1 MKKFI
6 ASIGL
11 LFVVSNGLSRDVIK
25 NSIRRRNQLT
35 FFAFLLITILAFF
48 KMYLSQTAIY
58 ILSGLEFITL
68 ILLLISFFKIAAKKN
83 G

>member
-1 MKKFI
+1 MKKII

-11 LFVVSNGLSRDVIK
+11 LFMVSNGLSRDVIK

-35 FFAFLLITILAFF
+35 FFLFLLIIILAFF
-48 KMYLSQTAIY
+48 KVYLNKTTIY

-68 ILLLISFFKIAAKKN
+68 ILLLISIFKIASKRK
-83 G
+83 